1 MAIERTYPVRRFA
14 GSTPEDEAI
23 VAVEVKLPKLAASM
37 DDGVIS
43 KWLKAVGD
51 SVKRGEPL
59 FEVESDKVTTEVES
73 PADGIVRRIV
83 VPEGEKIDVGTVLA
97 VIAGVDE
104 AVPETNGGG
113 SHATGAAMS
122 GSVAVAA
129 PPAVEMASPRA
140 KIFVTPRAR
149 KVADELGIDLNQVK
163 GTGPGGR
170 ILERDV
176 LAVAQTITPIPTTA
190 PAPVP
195 PPAPT
200 PVAAPTIA
208 ATPLPLTGMRRVI
221 AERMVHSQQTVAEV
235 TLTQEADVGE
245 VMKLREQVSAEWQ
258 KLHGFKVSPT
268 EVIVKAVA
276 RALREH
282 PRLNSSLTDT
292 GIQIHTEVNI
302 GVAVALDEGLIV
314 PVIHSAD
321 QKSLLEIAKEV
332 RDLSERARKNQLS
345 RDEVTGGTFTVSN
358 MGMLGVEAFTP
369 IINWPECAILGVG
382 RIAERAVARDGQV
395 VVRPTMW
402 LSLTF
407 DHRIVDGAPA
417 AVFLSRVRQL
427 IESPYLLFV

>member
-1 MAIERTYPVRRFA
+1 M
-14 GSTPEDEAI
+14 
-23 VAVEVKLPKLAASM
+23 AVEVKLPKLAASM

-43 KWLKAVGD
+43 KWLKAVGE
-51 SVKRGEPL
+51 SVKKGEPL
-59 FEVESDKVTTEVES
+59 FEVESDKVTTEVEA
-73 PADGIVRRIV
+73 PVDGILQRIV

-97 VIAGVDE
+97 VIAGRE
-104 AVPETNGGG
+104 ETVPETNGGG
-113 SHATGAAMS
+113 SHAASAAIT
-122 GSVAVAA
+122 GSVAVASPSSVLAA
-129 PPAVEMASPRA
+129 PPAT

-149 KVADELGIDLNQVK
+149 KVADELGVDLNRVK

-176 LAVAQTITPIPTTA
+176 LAVGPSTTA
-190 PAPVP
+190 PSPEVVP
-195 PPAPT
+195 PPVVPVAPPVAT
-200 PVAAPTIA
+200 PVAAS
-208 ATPLPLTGMRRVI
+208 TPLPLAGMRRVI
-221 AERMVHSQQTVAEV
+221 AERMVRSQQTVAEV

-258 KLHGFKVSPT
+258 KQHGFKVSPT
-268 EVIVKAVA
+268 DVIIKAVA

-282 PRLNSSLTDT
+282 PRLNSSLTDA
-292 GIQIHTEVNI
+292 GIQDHAEVNV

-314 PVIHSAD
+314 PVIRNAD
-321 QKSLLEIAKEV
+321 QKSLLDIAKNV
-332 RDLSERARKNQLS
+332 RDLSERARKNQLG
-345 RDEVTGGTFTVSN
+345 RDDLTGGTFTVTN

-382 RIAERAVARDGQV
+382 RIADRAVVRDGQV
-395 VVRPTMW
+395 VARPTLW

-427 IESPYLLFV
+427 LESPYLLFV

>member
-1 MAIERTYPVRRFA
+1 
-14 GSTPEDEAI
+14 
-23 VAVEVKLPKLAASM
+23 M

-43 KWLKAVGD
+43 KWLKAVGE
-51 SVKRGEPL
+51 SVKKGEPL
-59 FEVESDKVTTEVES
+59 FEVESDKVTTEVEA
-73 PADGIVRRIV
+73 PVDGILQRIV

-97 VIAGVDE
+97 VIAGRE
-104 AVPETNGGG
+104 ETVPETNGGG
-113 SHATGAAMS
+113 SHAASAAIT
-122 GSVAVAA
+122 GSVAVASPSSVLAA
-129 PPAVEMASPRA
+129 PPAT

-149 KVADELGIDLNQVK
+149 KVADELGVDLNRVK

-176 LAVAQTITPIPTTA
+176 LAVGPSTTA
-190 PAPVP
+190 PSPEVVP
-195 PPAPT
+195 PPVVPVAPPVAT
-200 PVAAPTIA
+200 PVAAS
-208 ATPLPLTGMRRVI
+208 TPLPLAGMRRVI
-221 AERMVHSQQTVAEV
+221 AERMVRSQQTVAEV

-258 KLHGFKVSPT
+258 KQHGFKVSPT
-268 EVIVKAVA
+268 DVIIKAVA

-282 PRLNSSLTDT
+282 PRLNSSLTDA
-292 GIQIHTEVNI
+292 GIQDHAEVNV

-314 PVIHSAD
+314 PVIRNAD
-321 QKSLLEIAKEV
+321 QKSLLDIAKNV
-332 RDLSERARKNQLS
+332 RDLSERARKNQLG
-345 RDEVTGGTFTVSN
+345 RDDLTGGTFTVTN

-382 RIAERAVARDGQV
+382 RIADRAVVRDGQV
-395 VVRPTMW
+395 VARPTLW

-427 IESPYLLFV
+427 LESPYLLFV